1 MEYATKRLVIVS
13 MAAAIALETFVMAR
27 SWPELLPLTLGAF
40 VLAAAVS
47 VAFDGVCAAVVLF
60 FAYLMPALIV
70 AVHGKLLLYYGTIWS
85 AAFLGAMVPRS
96 VRSAWALP
104 GRWKAPLV
112 LWAISIALIWPVIA
126 LRELDFTSALWNY
139 THLASSMV
147 GGPPSLAASWVA
159 DVAVTLGLGI
169 LWFDWLFLAFPHD
182 EPRFRHR
189 ILAALAG
196 SWAVAT
202 AAGIYQM
209 FGDMSFL
216 NRGLFGAL
224 GRASGTMVDANPFGV
239 IAAAWG
245 PALVA
250 AGWLTTNRTLR
261 VLALCGL
268 LASWLGLWA
277 SAGRTA
283 FGTGCIG
290 FAFLVYATW
299 STRLQRV
306 SRRTR
311 TMLVGAGVVAAVCVT
326 LAVALLPATG
336 GPLPRLRSTAPDLS
350 APSVVAFVKEMW
362 NRNGYGMVATHLIR
376 EFPFFGV
383 GLGAFHLVVPDYH
396 FLLTRTIIPPD
407 NAQNWYRHQLAE
419 DGFVGSVGWMLWV
432 ATFAWFVLSARV
444 PQSVRFPAILVKGTL
459 VALAV
464 VSLVGMPTQ
473 NIAVAI
479 TLWTFA
485 FWFWLLVGTPGP
497 ADDPQRGQTGVRR
510 VSDPPPD
517 PRLTPVTW
525 AAIWTIVAVSVSGT
539 AYAARDGLRVPQ
551 RAVTA
556 AWPYFYGF
564 SDMEPTLDLARH
576 STVWAKRRA
585 VAVLAPNT
593 RWVKLTVSVDALN
606 IAKGPVDVKLWC
618 DTAMILSTRISTVLP
633 TTRYVAVRDG
643 QTRMLVET
651 WVSGSVRPADYGL
664 NDNREL
670 GLRVEWDFVE
680 APPAGD
686 GGL

>member
-13 MAAAIALETFVMAR
+13 MAAAIALETLIMAR

-47 VAFDGVCAAVVLF
+47 LAFDAVGAAAVLL

-96 VRSAWALP
+96 VRSEWAFP

-112 LWAISIALIWPVIA
+112 LWAISIALTWPVVA
-126 LRELDFTSALWNY
+126 LREFDFTSALWNY

-147 GGPPSLAASWVA
+147 GGPPALAASWVA

-169 LWFDWLFLAFPHD
+169 LWFDWLFLAFSHD
-182 EPRFRHR
+182 EPRFRRR
-189 ILAALAG
+189 ILGALAG
-196 SWAVAT
+196 SWAIAT
-202 AAGIYQM
+202 AAGIYQL

-224 GRASGTMVDANPFGV
+224 GRASGTMLDANPFGV

-250 AGWLTTNRTLR
+250 AAWLTTNRTLR

-283 FGTGCIG
+283 FGTGFIG
-290 FAFLVYATW
+290 FAFLVYAIW
-299 STRLQRV
+299 STRDQHV

-311 TMLVGAGVVAAVCVT
+311 TMLAGAGVVAAICVT
-326 LAVALLPATG
+326 LAVVLLPATS
-336 GPLPRLRSTAPDLS
+336 GPLPRLRSTAPALS
-350 APSVVAFVKEMW
+350 APSVVAFGKEMW

-396 FLLTRTIIPPD
+396 FLLTRTVIPPD
-407 NAQNWYRHQLAE
+407 NAQNWYRHQLVE

-444 PQSVRFPAILVKGTL
+444 PPSVKFPATLVKGTL
-459 VALAV
+459 VALGV

-485 FWFWLLVGTPGP
+485 FWYWLLAGTPGR
-497 ADDPQRGQTGVRR
+497 AGHDPQQG
-510 VSDPPPD
+510 PA
-517 PRLTPVTW
+517 RLGLVTW
-525 AAIWTIVAVSVSGT
+525 AVIWAIVAVSVSGT
-539 AYAARDGLRVPQ
+539 AYAARDRLRVPQ

-564 SDMEPTLDLARH
+564 SDMEPMLDLARH

-585 VAVLAPNT
+585 VAVLAPST

-606 IAKGPVDVKLWC
+606 IAKGPVDVKVWC
-618 DTAMILSTRISTVLP
+618 DTALILSARLSTVLP

-664 NDNREL
+664 SDTREL
-670 GLRVEWDFVE
+670 GLRVEWDFVDG
-680 APPAGD
+680 PPAGQ

>member
-1 MEYATKRLVIVS
+1 MEYATKRLVLVS
-13 MAAAIALETFVMAR
+13 MAAAIALETVVMAR

-40 VLAAAVS
+40 VLAAAIS
-47 VAFDGVCAAVVLF
+47 LAFDEIGAAVVLF
-60 FAYLMPALIV
+60 FAYLMPALII
-70 AVHGKLLLYYGTIWS
+70 AVHGKLLLYYGTLWS

-96 VRSAWALP
+96 VRSAWAFP

-112 LWAISIALIWPVIA
+112 LWAISIALTWPVVA
-126 LRELDFTSALWNY
+126 LRELDFTPALLNI

-147 GGPPSLAASWVA
+147 GGPPPLAAAWIC

-169 LWFDWLFLAFPHD
+169 LWFDWLFLAFTHD
-182 EPRFRHR
+182 EPGFRHR

-196 SWAVAT
+196 SWAIAT
-202 AAGIYQM
+202 AAGIYQL
-209 FGDMSFL
+209 FGDMFFL
-216 NRGLFGAL
+216 NRGLFGSL

-250 AGWLTTNRTLR
+250 AAWLTPNRTLR

-277 SAGRTA
+277 SAARTA
-283 FGTGCIG
+283 FGTGCIA

-299 STRLQRV
+299 STRLQHV

-311 TMLVGAGVVAAVCVT
+311 TVLLGASAVAAICIT
-326 LAVALLPATG
+326 LAVVLLPATS
-336 GPLPRLRSTAPDLS
+336 GPLPRLRSTAPALS

-419 DGFVGSVGWMLWV
+419 DGLVGSVGWMLWV
-432 ATFAWFVLSARV
+432 ATFAWFVLSAPV
-444 PQSVRFPAILVKGTL
+444 PESKRFSAILVKGTL
-459 VALAV
+459 VALGV
-464 VSLVGMPTQ
+464 ISLVGMPTQ
-473 NIAVAI
+473 NIAVAV

-485 FWFWLLVGTPGP
+485 FWYGLLAGTPG
-497 ADDPQRGQTGVRR
+497 QTGH
-510 VSDPPPD
+510 DPEAA
-517 PRLTPVTW
+517 RLGLMTW
-525 AAIWTIVAVSVSGT
+525 VAIWTMVAVSVGGT

-564 SDMEPTLDLARH
+564 SDMEPTLDPARH

-585 VAVLAPNT
+585 VVVLAPSA
-593 RWVKLTVSVDALN
+593 RWVKLTVSLDALN
-606 IAKGPVDVKLWC
+606 IAKGPVDVKVWC
-618 DTAMILSTRISTVLP
+618 DTALILSTRVSTVQP
-633 TTRYVAVRDG
+633 ITRYVAMRDG
-643 QTRMLVET
+643 RTRMLVET

-664 NDNREL
+664 NDKREL

-686 GGL
+686 AGP

>member
-1 MEYATKRLVIVS
+1 MEYATKLLVIVS
-13 MAAAIALETFVMAR
+13 MAAAIALETVVMAR
-27 SWPELLPLTLGAF
+27 TWPELVPLTLGAF
-40 VLAAAVS
+40 VLAGAIS
-47 VAFDGVCAAVVLF
+47 LAFDEVCAAVVLF
-60 FAYLMPALIV
+60 FAYLMPALII
-70 AVHGKLLLYYGTIWS
+70 AVHGKLLLYYGTLWS

-96 VRSAWALP
+96 VRSAWAFP

-112 LWAISIALIWPVIA
+112 LWAISIALTWPVVA
-126 LRELDFTSALWNY
+126 LRELDFTPALLNI

-147 GGPPSLAASWVA
+147 GGPPPLAAAWIC

-169 LWFDWLFLAFPHD
+169 LWFDWLFLAFTHD
-182 EPRFRHR
+182 EPGFRHR

-196 SWAVAT
+196 SWAIAT
-202 AAGIYQM
+202 AAGIYQL

-250 AGWLTTNRTLR
+250 AAWLTPNRTLR

-277 SAGRTA
+277 SAARTA
-283 FGTGCIG
+283 FGTGCIAC
-290 FAFLVYATW
+290 AFLVYAAW
-299 STRLQRV
+299 STRLQHV

-311 TMLVGAGVVAAVCVT
+311 TMLVGASAVAAVCVT
-326 LAVALLPATG
+326 LAVVLLPATG
-336 GPLPRLRSTAPDLS
+336 GPLPRLRNTAPALS
-350 APSVVAFVKEMW
+350 APSMVAFFKEMW

-396 FLLTRTIIPPD
+396 FLLTRTVIPPD
-407 NAQNWYRHQLAE
+407 NAQNWYRHQLVE
-419 DGFVGSVGWMLWV
+419 DGLVGSVGWMLWV
-432 ATFAWFVLSARV
+432 ATFAWFVLSAPV
-444 PQSVRFPAILVKGTL
+444 PESKRFSAILVKGTL
-459 VALAV
+459 VALGV
-464 VSLVGMPTQ
+464 ISLVGMPTQ
-473 NIAVAI
+473 NIAVAV

-485 FWFWLLVGTPGP
+485 FWYWLLAGTPG
-497 ADDPQRGQTGVRR
+497 QTGRDR
-510 VSDPPPD
+510 APA
-517 PRLTPVTW
+517 RLGLVTW
-525 AAIWTIVAVSVSGT
+525 VAIWTIVAVSVGGT
-539 AYAARDGLRVPQ
+539 AFAARDGLRVPQ

-585 VAVLAPNT
+585 VAVLAPHA
-593 RWVKLTVSVDALN
+593 RWVTLTVSLDALN
-606 IAKGPVDVKLWC
+606 IAKGPVDVKVWC
-618 DTAMILSTRISTVLP
+618 DTALILSTRISTVQP
-633 TTRYVAVRDG
+633 ITRYVAVRDG

-664 NDNREL
+664 NDKREL
-670 GLRVEWDFVE
+670 GLRVEWDFVD

>member
-1 MEYATKRLVIVS
+1 MEYATKLLVIAS
-13 MAAAIALETFVMAR
+13 TAAAIALETVVMAR

-40 VLAAAVS
+40 VVAAAISLAFGEVC
-47 VAFDGVCAAVVLF
+47 VAIVLF

-70 AVHGKLLLYYGTIWS
+70 AVHGKLLLYYGSIWS

-96 VRSAWALP
+96 VRSAWAFP

-112 LWAISIALIWPVIA
+112 LWAISIALIWPVVV
-126 LRELDFTSALWNY
+126 LRELDFTSALLNI

-147 GGPPSLAASWVA
+147 GGPPPLAAAWIC

-169 LWFDWLFLAFPHD
+169 LWFDWLFLAFTHD
-182 EPRFRHR
+182 EPRFRRR

-196 SWAVAT
+196 SWAIAT
-202 AAGIYQM
+202 AAGIYQL
-209 FGDMSFL
+209 FGDMLFL
-216 NRGLFGAL
+216 NRGLFGSL

-239 IAAAWG
+239 VAAVWG

-250 AGWLTTNRTLR
+250 AAWLTPNRTLR
-261 VLALCGL
+261 VLAICGL
-268 LASWLGLWA
+268 IASWLGLWA
-277 SAGRTA
+277 SAARTA
-283 FGTGCIG
+283 FGTGCIA
-290 FAFLVYATW
+290 FAFLVYAIW
-299 STRLQRV
+299 STRLQHV

-311 TMLVGAGVVAAVCVT
+311 MVLVGAAAMAAVCV
-326 LAVALLPATG
+326 AVAAVLLPATT
-336 GPLPRLRSTAPDLS
+336 GPLPRLRNTVPALS
-350 APSVVAFVKEMW
+350 APSVAAFFKEMW

-419 DGFVGSVGWMLWV
+419 DGFVGSVGWILWV
-432 ATFAWFVLSARV
+432 ATFAWFVLSARA
-444 PQSVRFPAILVKGTL
+444 PQPVKFPAILVKGTL
-459 VALAV
+459 VSLGV
-464 VSLVGMPTQ
+464 ISLVGMPTQ
-473 NIAVAI
+473 NIAVAV

-485 FWFWLLVGTPGP
+485 FWYWLLAGPPGHTSHDPGP
-497 ADDPQRGQTGVRR
+497 L
-510 VSDPPPD
+510 
-517 PRLTPVTW
+517 RLGLLTW
-525 AAIWTIVAVSVSGT
+525 AAIWTIVAVSVGGT
-539 AYAARDGLRVPQ
+539 AYAARGGLRVPQ

-585 VAVLAPNT
+585 VAVLAPST
-593 RWVKLTVSVDALN
+593 RWVKLTFSVDALN
-606 IAKGPVDVKLWC
+606 IAKGPVDVKVWC
-618 DTAMILSTRISTVLP
+618 DTALILTTRISTVLP
-633 TTRYVAVRDG
+633 ITRYVAVRDG
-643 QTRMLVET
+643 QTRMMVET

-664 NDNREL
+664 SDKREL
-670 GLRVEWDFVE
+670 GLRVEWDFVD
-680 APPAGD
+680 APPAGQ
-686 GGL
+686 GGP